1 MSHLCN
7 TDALSKLAFRRAGRY
22 VNSPATSLVVW
33 VLAFLLLMIN
43 IYLVIFKLGGTHQRW
58 YAYLIFAVF
67 GLVYIS
73 FSASLVG
80 EDVQRAWAWVKGKWA
95 GESAEDEEK
104 RRELTSPLIRDQEAE
119 EEHGR
124 E

>member
-1 MSHLCN
+1 M
-7 TDALSKLAFRRAGRY
+7 
-22 VNSPATSLVVW
+22 NSPATSLVVW

-58 YAYLIFAVF
+58 YAYLIFVVF

-80 EDVQRAWAWVKGKWA
+80 EDVERAWAWVKGKWA

-119 EEHGR
+119 EE
-124 E
+124 